1 MAPIPLTPVGW
12 LNGFTASGVFLFSV
26 IFGLFAMYKARK
38 LHLNPLF
45 YIGLPYFF
53 AGLIFTGDFLDFLT
67 VIITQDN
74 MDNSL
79 GIIGL
84 INWMWFPG
92 VAIFGMYF
100 GAELIVPQK
109 KWTIFTIY
117 LILGIIFDVLLFL
130 FPSSALT
137 YTTPIPS
144 GSDLIND
151 SLILESIPS
160 ILAMIFLISIL
171 ILDGFGF
178 LRKGIQST
186 GIIRRKFFYL
196 SLGAFLYIAGG
207 ILDGLFDPGLY
218 LIFVR
223 AAMIVSAIL
232 FYLGVKK

>member
-45 YIGLPYFF
+45 YIGLTYFF

>member
-45 YIGLPYFF
+45 YIGLTYFF

-67 VIITQDN
+67 VLITQNN

-100 GAELIVPQK
+100 GAELIVPKK

-137 YTTPIPS
+137 YTTPVPS

-207 ILDGLFDPGLY
+207 ILDGLFDPGFY